1 MYRMYDM
8 IMKKRSGAEH
18 TADEIRFIVEGF
30 TKGEIPDYQMSAWLM
45 CVYYKGMTH
54 DETCALTHAMAE
66 SGDQLSLAAI
76 YGVKVD
82 KHSTGGVGDKTTFI
96 VAPILASL
104 GVPVAKMSGR
114 GLGHTGGT
122 IDKLEAIPGFC
133 VSIPET
139 EFIEHVNSMKL
150 ALVGQTGDLAPA
162 DKKIYALRDVTAT
175 VDSLPLIA
183 SSIMSKKLAAG
194 ADAIVLD
201 VKCGSGAFMKNET
214 DAKALAQI
222 MVDIGK
228 SAGRTCYGVIT
239 DMNEPLGCKVGNALE
254 VIEAVQVLSMKDV
267 KAYLEPAACEEL
279 ILSNTDVAIVGDDSS
294 SILENYDGHGISR
307 LLTVSLTLAAYMYM
321 AAGKSDDFEAAKAQ
335 CEKAIESGAALA
347 KFKEFVEAQG
357 GDGTYID
364 DVNKFRLAAN
374 CVPIVCEE
382 DGYLAAC
389 NTSEVGMVNLI
400 LGGGRATKGSTINL
414 GVGLDI
420 RKHLGDAVRKGDV
433 LAYMYIDD
441 MGVFEEAKKRLLGA
455 YTVEQR
461 QIKPEKLVKD
471 IVV

>member
-1 MYRMYDM
+1 
-8 IMKKRSGAEH
+8 
-18 TADEIRFIVEGF
+18 
-30 TKGEIPDYQMSAWLM
+30 
-45 CVYYKGMTH
+45 
-54 DETCALTHAMAE
+54 
-66 SGDQLSLAAI
+66 
-76 YGVKVD
+76 
-82 KHSTGGVGDKTTFI
+82 
-96 VAPILASL
+96 
-104 GVPVAKMSGR
+104 
-114 GLGHTGGT
+114 
-122 IDKLEAIPGFC
+122 
-133 VSIPET
+133 
-139 EFIEHVNSMKL
+139 
-150 ALVGQTGDLAPA
+150 
-162 DKKIYALRDVTAT
+162 
-175 VDSLPLIA
+175 
-183 SSIMSKKLAAG
+183 
-194 ADAIVLD
+194 
-201 VKCGSGAFMKNET
+201 MKNET

-254 VIEAVQVLSMKDV
+254 VIEAVQVLSIKDV
-267 KAYLEPAACEEL
+267 KPYLEPAACEEL

-294 SILENYDGHGISR
+294 SILESYDGHGISR

-357 GDGTYID
+357 GDGSYID
-364 DVNKFRLAAN
+364 DVNKFRLTAN

-400 LGGGRATKGSTINL
+400 LGGGRATKDSTINL

-433 LAYMYIDD
+433 LAYMYSDD

>member
-1 MYRMYDM
+1 MRIYD
-8 IMKKRSGAEH
+8 IIAKKRDGLALSEE
-18 TADEIRFIVEGF
+18 EIRFFVRQYTQG
-30 TKGEIPDYQMSAWLM
+30 TIPDYQASALLM
-45 CVYYKGMTH
+45 AICINGM
-54 DETCALTHAMAE
+54 DRRETTDLTMAMAA
-66 SGDQLSLAAI
+66 SGDQVDLSSISGAKA
-76 YGVKVD
+76 D
-82 KHSTGGVGDKTTFI
+82 KHSTGGVGDKTTLV
-96 VAPILASL
+96 VAPVVASL
-104 GVPVAKMSGR
+104 GVKMAKMSGR

-122 IDKLEAIPGFC
+122 LDKLEAIPGFC
-133 VSIPET
+133 VSIPEE

-201 VKCGSGAFMKNET
+201 VKCGSGAFMKNEA

-267 KAYLEPAACEEL
+267 KAYLEPDLLLAEDN
-279 ILSNTDVAIVGDDSS
+279 NTSTREG
-294 SILENYDGHGISR
+294 YDRHGIHR

-357 GDGTYID
+357 GDGSYID

-400 LGGGRATKGSTINL
+400 LGGGRATKDSTINL

-420 RKHLGDAVRKGDV
+420 RKHLGDVVRKGDV

-441 MGVFEEAKKRLLGA
+441 MGVLEEAKKRLLVA
-455 YTVEQR
+455 YTVEQK

-471 IVV
+471 IVA

>member
-54 DETCALTHAMAE
+54 DETCALTHVMAQ

-76 YGVKVD
+76 HGVKVD

-122 IDKLEAIPGFC
+122 IDKLEAIPDFC
-133 VSIPET
+133 VSIPEE

-201 VKCGSGAFMKNET
+201 VKCGSGAFMKNEA

-222 MVDIGK
+222 MVDIGR

-239 DMNEPLGCKVGNALE
+239 DMNEPLGCKAGNALE
-254 VIEAVQVLSMKDV
+254 VIEAVQVLSMKHV
-267 KAYLEPAACEEL
+267 QPYLESDVYEDEKRD
-279 ILSNTDVAIVGDDSS
+279 SVFTGDNNTSTREG
-294 SILENYDGHGISR
+294 YDRHGIYR

-400 LGGGRATKGSTINL
+400 LGGGRATKDSPINL

-420 RKHLGDAVRKGDV
+420 RKHLGDVVRKGDV

-441 MGVFEEAKKRLLGA
+441 MGVLEEAKKRLLGA
-455 YTVEQR
+455 YTISKEIIQ
-461 QIKPEKLVKD
+461 PEAIVKN
-471 IVV
+471 VVV

>member
-66 SGDQLSLAAI
+66 SGDQLSLATI
-76 YGVKVD
+76 HGVKVD

-139 EFIEHVNSMKL
+139 EFTEHVNSMKL

-267 KAYLEPAACEEL
+267 QPYLESEVYE
-279 ILSNTDVAIVGDDSS
+279 DEKQDSVLAGENNS
-294 SILENYDGHGISR
+294 STREGYDRHGIHR

-321 AAGKSDDFEAAKAQ
+321 AAGKSDDFEDAKTQ

-357 GDGTYID
+357 GDGGYID
-364 DVNKFRLAAN
+364 DVNKFQLAAN

-382 DGYLAAC
+382 DGYLADC

-400 LGGGRATKGSTINL
+400 LGGGRATKDSTINL

-455 YTVEQR
+455 YTISRETMQ
-461 QIKPEKLVKD
+461 PEAIVKN
-471 IVV
+471 IVQ

>member
-1 MYRMYDM
+1 MYDM

-54 DETCALTHAMAE
+54 DETCALTYAMAQ

-76 YGVKVD
+76 HGVKVD

-133 VSIPET
+133 VSIPEE

-201 VKCGSGAFMKNET
+201 VKCGSGAFMKNEA

-267 KAYLEPAACEEL
+267 QPYLE
-279 ILSNTDVAIVGDDSS
+279 SDVYEDEKQDSVFTGDNNSS
-294 SILENYDGHGISR
+294 TREGYDRHGIHR

-357 GDGTYID
+357 GNGTYID
-364 DVNKFRLAAN
+364 DVNKFRLATN

-400 LGGGRATKGSTINL
+400 LGGGRATKDSTINL

-420 RKHLGDAVRKGDV
+420 RKHLGDVVRKGDV

-441 MGVFEEAKKRLLGA
+441 MGVLEEAKKRLLGA
-455 YTVEQR
+455 YTIEQK

-471 IVV
+471 IVA

>member
-8 IMKKRSGAEH
+8 IMKKRNGAEH

-76 YGVKVD
+76 HGVKVD

-267 KAYLEPAACEEL
+267 KPYLTYDT
-279 ILSNTDVAIVGDDSS
+279 SGDTDVQ
-294 SILENYDGHGISR
+294 SR
-307 LLTVSLTLAAYMYM
+307 CDAY
-321 AAGKSDDFEAAKAQ
+321 S
-335 CEKAIESGAALA
+335 AIENIAQQGYGADRTD
-347 KFKEFVEAQG
+347 KK
-357 GDGTYID
+357 
-364 DVNKFRLAAN
+364 
-374 CVPIVCEE
+374 IVR
-382 DGYLAAC
+382 GWKIVRA
-389 NTSEVGMVNLI
+389 TTGMVFTACLLYHSHWRHTCIWRQENPMI
-400 LGGGRATKGSTINL
+400 LKLRRHSVKKQS
-414 GVGLDI
+414 
-420 RKHLGDAVRKGDV
+420 RAVRHLPSSKSLWKHRV
-433 LAYMYIDD
+433 AMAHTST
-441 MGVFEEAKKRLLGA
+441 M
-455 YTVEQR
+455 
-461 QIKPEKLVKD
+461 
-471 IVV
+471 